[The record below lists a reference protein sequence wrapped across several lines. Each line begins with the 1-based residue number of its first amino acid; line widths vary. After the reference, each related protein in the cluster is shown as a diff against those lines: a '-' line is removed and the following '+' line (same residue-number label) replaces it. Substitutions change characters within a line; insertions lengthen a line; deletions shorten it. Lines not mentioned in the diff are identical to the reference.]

1 MDLRNCRILVTPT
14 SYGKFN
20 PALKSELENQVAEV
34 TYNTTGKPLSS
45 AQLAVLLPGMDG
57 YIAGLDEIDRHALA
71 SADKLQII
79 ARYGV
84 GIDRVD
90 LAAAR
95 EKGII
100 VSNTP
105 GANAASV
112 AELAFGM
119 LLMLARHLPAAM
131 DRLRSGEWP
140 RVQGVTLQ
148 GKTVGIIGLGA
159 IGKELAKRLT
169 AFDCQVMAYDPYP
182 DPGFAEEYQ
191 VAYSSLDELIGL
203 SDFIS
208 LHVPV
213 LPETREMVNDAF
225 LGKMK
230 TGAFIINTS
239 RGEIVDEKALIKALE
254 SGKIQGAALDAF
266 SEEPPDPSNPLL
278 SHSKVICTPHLGAQ
292 TDGSTNMMGKMALQ
306 ECLRV
311 LSGRKPHYQ
320 VN

>member
-1 MDLRNCRILVTPT
+1 MELRNCRILVTPT

-57 YIAGLDEIDRHALA
+57 FIAGLDEIDRHALA